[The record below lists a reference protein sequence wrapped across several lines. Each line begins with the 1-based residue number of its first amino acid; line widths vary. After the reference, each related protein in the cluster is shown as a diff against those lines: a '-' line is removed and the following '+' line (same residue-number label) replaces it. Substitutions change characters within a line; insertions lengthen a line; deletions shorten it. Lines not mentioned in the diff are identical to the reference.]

1 MSQTKVQL
9 IAPIGVVTAST
20 LETTGVLTATTFVGD
35 IAGTVTGITSTTD
48 NLNLGIITATSFAGD
63 FTGIGSGLTGTPNIV
78 AGVVTATKFV
88 GNTPGTVSGLADGTN
103 INAGIITA
111 TSFVG
116 NLTGNAA
123 GLSTTTAQLTLGI
136 VTATSYSGSGANLS
150 GVSAGPVAQQAVT
163 ANSGTTTIDLSSG
176 NVIYMTQSSNTTVSF
191 ANTEGNTDV
200 VYLIRTKDDNT
211 TARTITWPSG
221 FAWDGGTE
229 PTLLTNET
237 ENEAQIFKLTTR
249 DNGATWYGVEVVNY
263 SAYIAPARQLWSWG
277 YDHYGQLGQNDRV
290 FKSSPVQIPGTT
302 WMNVQCGD
310 TVAQSAFKTDNT
322 LWVWGRNTSYGK
334 LGQNNLTHYSSPV
347 QLPGSWKTFSHYNSG
362 GLGLKN
368 DGTLWGTG
376 DDAGTNNTVN
386 YSSPV
391 QITSATNWKMIAP
404 AHNGGQR
411 AAINTDSELYVWGG
425 IGEGNGFTGDR
436 VTYSSPIQIP
446 GSWGSVRGGIYVI
459 TGVKTDGTLWMSGRN
474 HGGVDGSLGQ
484 NNTTEY
490 SSPVQVPGTNWAYG
504 AGKVAG
510 GDFGCMALRT
520 DGTLWVWGR
529 NGSGELGQN
538 DTNYRSSPVQVPG
551 TNWALIETGYL
562 NNYAIKTDGT
572 LWGWGDNRY
581 GHLGQNSRTYFSSP
595 VQIPGTYPTSVLTDG
610 FAVISASYGTVSV
623 LK

>member
-1 MSQTKVQL
+1 
-9 IAPIGVVTAST
+9 
-20 LETTGVLTATTFVGD
+20 
-35 IAGTVTGITSTTD
+35 
-48 NLNLGIITATSFAGD
+48 
-63 FTGIGSGLTGTPNIV
+63 
-78 AGVVTATKFV
+78 
-88 GNTPGTVSGLADGTN
+88 
-103 INAGIITA
+103 
-111 TSFVG
+111 
-116 NLTGNAA
+116 
-123 GLSTTTAQLTLGI
+123 
-136 VTATSYSGSGANLS
+136 
-150 GVSAGPVAQQAVT
+150 
-163 ANSGTTTIDLSSG
+163 
-176 NVIYMTQSSNTTVSF
+176 
-191 ANTEGNTDV
+191 
-200 VYLIRTKDDNT
+200 
-211 TARTITWPSG
+211 
-221 FAWDGGTE
+221 
-229 PTLLTNET
+229 
-237 ENEAQIFKLTTR
+237 
-249 DNGATWYGVEVVNY
+249 
-263 SAYIAPARQLWSWG
+263 
-277 YDHYGQLGQNDRV
+277 
-290 FKSSPVQIPGTT
+290 
-302 WMNVQCGD
+302 
-310 TVAQSAFKTDNT
+310 
-322 LWVWGRNTSYGK
+322 
-334 LGQNNLTHYSSPV
+334 
-347 QLPGSWKTFSHYNSG
+347 
-362 GLGLKN
+362 
-368 DGTLWGTG
+368 
-376 DDAGTNNTVN
+376 
-386 YSSPV
+386 
-391 QITSATNWKMIAP
+391 MIAP